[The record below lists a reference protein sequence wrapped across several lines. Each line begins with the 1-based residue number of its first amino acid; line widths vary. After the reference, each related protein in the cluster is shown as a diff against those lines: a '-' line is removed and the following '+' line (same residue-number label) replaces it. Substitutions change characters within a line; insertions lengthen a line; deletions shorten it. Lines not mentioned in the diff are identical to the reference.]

1 MTVTSNAKI
10 AMKTSKNMKNKGNVA
25 PPKDDNNLP
34 LTKPKDREI
43 CNLADK
49 EFKIAVLRKQ

>member
-1 MTVTSNAKI
+1 
-10 AMKTSKNMKNKGNVA
+10 MKTSKNMKNKGNMA
-25 PPKDDNNLP
+25 PPKDHNNLP